1 MRSGRA
7 LLRVTRGIVA
17 NRSRLR
23 TSCSECRG
31 RACRIVLLL
40 VFRGRRV
47 SRATDPL
54 GVQSLQVTLLTYLLR
69 GLRGCPS
76 VTLVGGIPLIG
87 GVRNVFAFAGLLHLS
102 LGMHGLWRADCFVN
116 VGV

>member
-7 LLRVTRGIVA
+7 LLRVARGIVA
-17 NRSRLR
+17 NCGRLR
-23 TSCSECRG
+23 ASCPESRG

-54 GVQSLQVTLLTYLLR
+54 GVQSLQVTLLYLLR
-69 GLRGCPS
+69 DLRGCPS